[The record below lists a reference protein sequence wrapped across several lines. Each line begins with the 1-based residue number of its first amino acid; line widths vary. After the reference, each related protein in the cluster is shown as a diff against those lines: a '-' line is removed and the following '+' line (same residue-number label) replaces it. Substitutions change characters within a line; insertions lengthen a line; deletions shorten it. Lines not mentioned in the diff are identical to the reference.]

1 MTDNDATLQ
10 RSIGLPL
17 LLFFGL
23 GNILGAGIYVLIGK
37 VAGEAAM
44 YTPVAFFVASVV
56 AGFSAFSYGELS
68 ARYPFSAGEAVYIQ
82 EGFQITT
89 LSRITGLL
97 IALAGM
103 VSAATI
109 ARGFYGYFD
118 QFIHLPEAVVV
129 SGVVLTLGA
138 ITAKG
143 IKESVSIAA
152 LLTLFEIAG
161 LLMVIYAGR
170 DSLVTLPAQM
180 DTLLPPVTAEAWSGI
195 MLGAFLAF
203 FAFIGFEDMVNIA
216 EEVKR
221 PQFTMPAAIL
231 IALLIATVIYALV
244 SLVAVLALGQQSL
257 IESNA
262 PLADII
268 AASSD
273 YDTAWISLIGM
284 LAIVNG
290 ALIQLVMASRIFYGM
305 ATRGW
310 LWRGLSRVHPK
321 TNTPLN
327 STLMVTG
334 IILTLALF
342 IPLEGLAR
350 ITSFLILVVFTLV
363 NLALIAIKRRSPDM
377 DEGINTPI
385 WVPVAGCVTSTCL
398 LLAQLLVI

>member
-1 MTDNDATLQ
+1 MTDTIKLK
-10 RSIGLPL
+10 RSIGFPL
-17 LLFFGL
+17 LLLFGL

-37 VAGEAAM
+37 VTGEAAM
-44 YTPVAFFVASVV
+44 FTPVAFFVASIV

-68 ARYPFSAGEAVYIQ
+68 ARYPFSAGVAVYIE
-82 EGFQITT
+82 EGFHITN
-89 LSRITGLL
+89 LSRLAGIL

-109 ARGFYGYFD
+109 ARGFFGYFD
-118 QFIHLPEAVVV
+118 QFIHLPETLVV
-129 SGVVLTLGA
+129 SGIILILGA

-143 IKESVSIAA
+143 IKESVSAAA
-152 LLTLFEIAG
+152 LLTLVEVAG

-170 DSLVTLPAQM
+170 ESLATLPVEM
-180 DTLLPPVTAEAWSGI
+180 EYMIPPMTTEAWTGI

-221 PQFTMPAAIL
+221 PQFTLPAAIL
-231 IALLIATVIYALV
+231 LALLIATVIYALV

-268 AASSD
+268 AANSD
-273 YDTAWISLIGM
+273 FDTSWISLIGM
-284 LAIVNG
+284 LAIING
-290 ALIQLVMASRIFYGM
+290 ALIQMVMASRIFYGM
-305 ATRGW
+305 ANRGW

-334 IILTLALF
+334 IILILALF

-350 ITSFLILVVFTLV
+350 ITSFLILIVFTMV

-385 WVPVAGCVTSTCL
+385 WVPVTGCVTSIGL
-398 LLAQLLVI
+398 LLAQLVVS